1 MGGDGLAL
9 PSSLQSVQRF
19 FSNPQTS
26 SGAIRPSGGE
36 LEDPALASSGDHY
49 CGPNCPEHFFSIT
62 RNPSSKGI
70 DILA

>member
-1 MGGDGLAL
+1 MTSEGLGFPL
-9 PSSLQSVQRF
+9 SPQVQRLF
-19 FSNPQTS
+19 ASPQTS

-36 LEDPALASSGDHY
+36 LAGAVTASSGDHY
-49 CGPNCPEHFFSIT
+49 CGPNCPEHFFAIT